1 MFGNLQLFI
10 FETFS
15 YLKSDHLWAKQI
27 ANIVPCMSLCLLG
40 LNLSQG
46 WFVFLYFG
54 RSSYASDQ
62 MSYWSCF
69 LKCCCR
75 CQCHCLFPPHP
86 SVATI
91 NCNNII
97 KAANGV
103 LCPTLFPYFH
113 IPSCMNS
120 YLAWICISSLSKL
133 FLFSKKET
141 HRPCNEKRNIWIISA
156 GAAAIVKAS
165 TRGPSRRLLST
176 IRKTRKIKLQGKHNK
191 EFKCKFYTLNLVD
204 DANGFECYVSYWFWW
219 CEQCCR
225 YICLFSEKSTIFQS
239 WEVGQVFSPNII
251 QFATQYSQYLD
262 VQTKYHAQMPCQT
275 PCHAQMS
282 CDY

>member
-1 MFGNLQLFI
+1 
-10 FETFS
+10 
-15 YLKSDHLWAKQI
+15 
-27 ANIVPCMSLCLLG
+27 MSL
-40 LNLSQG
+40 S
-46 WFVFLYFG
+46 FSP
-54 RSSYASDQ
+54 SS
-62 MSYWSCF
+62 
-69 LKCCCR
+69 
-75 CQCHCLFPPHP
+75 H

-156 GAAAIVKAS
+156 RAAAIVKAS

-225 YICLFSEKSTIFQS
+225 YICLFSEKSTIFVRVLGS
-239 WEVGQVFSPNII
+239 WAG
-251 QFATQYSQYLD
+251 
-262 VQTKYHAQMPCQT
+262 VQPKYHSIRHTKFTIFRCSNQISCPNAMPN
-275 PCHAQMS
+275 AMS
-282 CDY
+282 CPNELCY